1 MWSINPFSVWHL
13 SISSGSVT
21 NRSERLFYV
30 FDIVCE
36 VDLTFMKEW
45 TSVTMM
51 NINKDV
57 EIKTIYSVDLVHLIR
72 KSKEGIRSSIL
83 FIDNCFQRLLKFH
96 DTMDNLMIE
105 KWQKQQNYRDKIVHV
120 SGSYG
125 TTCPFDQNV
134 WLASWIVDSICLT
147 LYVKLI

>member
-1 MWSINPFSVWHL
+1 MWSKNPFSVWNL
-13 SISSGSVT
+13 SISSESVT

-57 EIKTIYSVDLVHLIR
+57 KIKTIHDVDLVHFIR

-83 FIDNCFQRLLKFH
+83 FIDN
-96 DTMDNLMIE
+96 
-105 KWQKQQNYRDKIVHV
+105 
-120 SGSYG
+120 
-125 TTCPFDQNV
+125 
-134 WLASWIVDSICLT
+134 
-147 LYVKLI
+147 

>member
-1 MWSINPFSVWHL
+1 MWSINPFIVWNL
-13 SISSGSVT
+13 SISSESVR
-21 NRSERLFYV
+21 NVSDRLFYV

-57 EIKTIYSVDLVHLIR
+57 EIKTIHGVDVVHLIR

-83 FIDNCFQRLLKFH
+83 FIDNYFQRLLKFH
-96 DTMDNLMIE
+96 DTMDNIML
-105 KWQKQQNYRDKIVHV
+105 
-120 SGSYG
+120 
-125 TTCPFDQNV
+125 
-134 WLASWIVDSICLT
+134 
-147 LYVKLI
+147 

>member
-1 MWSINPFSVWHL
+1 MWRKNPFNVWHL
-13 SISSGSVT
+13 SISSESVR
-21 NRSERLFYV
+21 NLSEHLFYV

-36 VDLTFMKEW
+36 VDLSFMKEW

-83 FIDNCFQRLLKFH
+83 FIDN
-96 DTMDNLMIE
+96 
-105 KWQKQQNYRDKIVHV
+105 
-120 SGSYG
+120 
-125 TTCPFDQNV
+125 
-134 WLASWIVDSICLT
+134 
-147 LYVKLI
+147 

>member
-1 MWSINPFSVWHL
+1 MWRINPFIVWHL
-13 SISSGSVT
+13 SISSQSVR
-21 NRSERLFYV
+21 NVSDRLFYL

-57 EIKTIYSVDLVHLIR
+57 EIKTIYSVDLVHFIR

-83 FIDNCFQRLLKFH
+83 FINNGFQ
-96 DTMDNLMIE
+96 T
-105 KWQKQQNYRDKIVHV
+105 
-120 SGSYG
+120 
-125 TTCPFDQNV
+125 
-134 WLASWIVDSICLT
+134 
-147 LYVKLI
+147 

>member
-1 MWSINPFSVWHL
+1 MWSINPFNVWHL

-21 NRSERLFYV
+21 NLSERLFYV

-57 EIKTIYSVDLVHLIR
+57 EITTIHGVELVHFIR
-72 KSKEGIRSSIL
+72 KSKDGIRSSIL
-83 FIDNCFQRLLKFH
+83 LIDNCFQRLLKFH
-96 DTMDNLMIE
+96 DTMDNIMI
-105 KWQKQQNYRDKIVHV
+105 
-120 SGSYG
+120 
-125 TTCPFDQNV
+125 
-134 WLASWIVDSICLT
+134 
-147 LYVKLI
+147 

>member
-1 MWSINPFSVWHL
+1 MWNL
-13 SISSGSVT
+13 SISSGSVR
-21 NRSERLFYV
+21 NLSERLFYV

-57 EIKTIYSVDLVHLIR
+57 EIKTIQGMDLVHFIR

-83 FIDNCFQRLLKFH
+83 FINNRFQ
-96 DTMDNLMIE
+96 T
-105 KWQKQQNYRDKIVHV
+105 
-120 SGSYG
+120 
-125 TTCPFDQNV
+125 
-134 WLASWIVDSICLT
+134 
-147 LYVKLI
+147 

>member
-1 MWSINPFSVWHL
+1 MWRKNPFIVWNL
-13 SISSGSVT
+13 SISSQSVR
-21 NRSERLFYV
+21 NVSDRLFYT

-36 VDLTFMKEW
+36 VDLSFMKEW

-57 EIKTIYSVDLVHLIR
+57 EIKTIYSVDLVHFIR

-96 DTMDNLMIE
+96 DTMDNIML
-105 KWQKQQNYRDKIVHV
+105 
-120 SGSYG
+120 
-125 TTCPFDQNV
+125 
-134 WLASWIVDSICLT
+134 
-147 LYVKLI
+147 